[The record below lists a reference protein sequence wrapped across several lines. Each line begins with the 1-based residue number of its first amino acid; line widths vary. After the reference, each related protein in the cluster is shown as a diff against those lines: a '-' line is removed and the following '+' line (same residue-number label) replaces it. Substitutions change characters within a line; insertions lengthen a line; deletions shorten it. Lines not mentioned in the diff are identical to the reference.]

1 MEAWRF
7 LRREFCAQEL
17 NDFGGQKPDPECAL
31 SSSVW
36 LHTGPELEKLTYI
49 RETNR
54 FRAQRFIMD
63 RSALAAL
70 ILKTDGVL
78 LLVVALIHF
87 AATPFALRFVSSQST
102 QEAFVQIGPP
112 FLLSFIVVGIL
123 LLPIGLSTI
132 YSADSFRR
140 GERWARAICG
150 FNALGVF
157 LLPVALVT
165 IMPARYFRAI
175 LFVVAATLVWIV
187 AISMTVPLLLTPS
200 AGAHSTSR

>member
-1 MEAWRF
+1 MSVMAM
-7 LRREFCAQEL
+7 LRQLIVFEL
-17 NDFGGQKPDPECAL
+17 QPDPE
-31 SSSVW
+31 
-36 LHTGPELEKLTYI
+36 LERLTYI
-49 RETNR
+49 RRANR
-54 FRAQRFIMD
+54 GRFKRWIMD
-63 RSALAAL
+63 RSALAAR

-102 QEAFVQIGPP
+102 PEAFVQIGPP

-123 LLPIGLSTI
+123 LVPIGLSTV

-140 GERWARAICG
+140 GERWARTICG

-157 LLPVALVT
+157 LLPVALVM

-175 LFVVAATLVWIV
+175 LFLVAATLVWIV
-187 AISMTVPLLLTPS
+187 AISMTLPLVLRPS
-200 AGAHSTSR
+200 GSTCSTSR

>member
-1 MEAWRF
+1 
-7 LRREFCAQEL
+7 
-17 NDFGGQKPDPECAL
+17 
-31 SSSVW
+31 
-36 LHTGPELEKLTYI
+36 
-49 RETNR
+49 
-54 FRAQRFIMD
+54 MD
-63 RSALAAL
+63 RSALAAR

-102 QEAFVQIGPP
+102 PEAFVQIGPP

-123 LLPIGLSTI
+123 LVPIGLSTV
-132 YSADSFRR
+132 YCADSFLR
-140 GERWARAICG
+140 GERWARVIYS

-175 LFVVAATLVWIV
+175 PFFVAATLVGIV
-187 AISMTVPLLLTPS
+187 AISMALPLVLKPS
-200 AGAHSTSR
+200 GSPHPTNK